1 MNGEVVE
8 RSYAA
13 STVEHRAKGRLSN
26 SSEPLYLTLDKD
38 RREKVVKAGPGVPV
52 KGASAY
58 PGVIITTCTSHLGTV
73 EHSLRGGW
81 HYWQRP
87 SGENAAGAKRGGP
100 APGEHR
106 EEREP
111 GRWKSQGKPGHL
123 TEMEAACG
131 ETRTYGFQGDPAGRR
146 PPD

>member
-1 MNGEVVE
+1 MFL
-8 RSYAA
+8 ALA
-13 STVEHRAKGRLSN
+13 IPA
-26 SSEPLYLTLDKD
+26 
-38 RREKVVKAGPGVPV
+38 
-52 KGASAY
+52 
-58 PGVIITTCTSHLGTV
+58 
-73 EHSLRGGW
+73 SLRGGW

-123 TEMEAACG
+123 TEMEGPSGLRKRRVGCRGGKAPVSTLLLVSFG
-131 ETRTYGFQGDPAGRR
+131 INSSLAGSNLILWEQLSFLSFGLKW
-146 PPD
+146 